1 MRKRSEKNELI
12 ASIMFTLFMIVLMEL
27 GRQIAIPAL
36 DSDLSRKA
44 LNASPLLRN
53 VTMLTGGQSRF
64 PSLFSIGLGPYM
76 TGMIL
81 FQAIQLI
88 NVDAMSKI
96 SDQKR
101 GFIQRWITLIIAI
114 LQTLQFI
121 FAIKKNITL
130 AGDKIF
136 GFDFNLVV
144 SFMILVAGAMIVARM
159 SDMTA
164 KFGVGGAGVL
174 IMPGIITNLPLM
186 VFRGPGLGTNQVT
199 SFSTNLWI
207 ALGISVLVVFV
218 ATVFFNKAELRIP
231 LQRPNVQNDF
241 SESYL
246 PIRFLT
252 SGSMPFMFTTTV
264 FMIPSYI
271 ANFSPDS
278 GFSRFTQAYIN
289 FNNPVGITIYCGVV
303 VFLSYA
309 FSFMNLQT
317 ERQAE
322 NLKKSGDY
330 IFGITPGKDTQ
341 RYLNHHVVRLS
352 TAANGYFLVVVAT
365 PLIIGLY
372 VPGVTNFTF
381 AYASILILVTIM
393 DTTLDQLKTMYLRT
407 QYDLL

>member
-53 VTMLTGGQSRF
+53 VTMLTVGQSRF

-144 SFMILVAGAMIVARM
+144 SFMILVAGAMIVAWM